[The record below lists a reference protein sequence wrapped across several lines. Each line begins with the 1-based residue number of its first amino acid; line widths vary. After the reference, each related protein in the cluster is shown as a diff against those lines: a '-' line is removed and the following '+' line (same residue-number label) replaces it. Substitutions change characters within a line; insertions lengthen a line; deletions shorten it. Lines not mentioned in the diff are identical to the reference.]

1 MASSPDKDAQVQK
14 GSKQVG
20 SRKMAAGPDISKLL
34 EKARQCVERRN
45 YDYAIDLYIQALTI
59 NPGHLEARQALRAVE
74 RRRLNEGAGGNLF
87 NKVTGV
93 IMQFAIPNKGDPD
106 KRALKCEGLL
116 KNNPNNKRVLK
127 ALANALID
135 GGDGCAPAAV
145 WVLEDLRNLYVADKN
160 IAKMLGDYYELT
172 NNVKKALEV
181 YQQLAKL
188 DPTDRLVGGKVN
200 DLHAMSMADVFQKG
214 ADEGARAIVKDQ
226 EVQARSDRKETLRT
240 EEDVLDEIK
249 FVQNDVLER
258 PEDANL
264 RVKVGDLYMRLK
276 DWDNAGKYFEQARE
290 LSPTE
295 HRIKFKL
302 DDVEI
307 SRMNETCG
315 QESDRAKKKKIYNE
329 YMRYRLKSFEEREQA
344 YITDLQIAYD
354 LGQLYYTF
362 KKYDEA
368 IKRFQ
373 KTVKDPKNRAVS
385 AWRLGQSF
393 QKKGQF
399 DLAVRQLSDGI
410 NSMEVMTDM
419 KKELLYTRGKVYEED
434 SKMDEAKQDFMT
446 IYEIDIDFKDVQK
459 KIEV

>member
-1 MASSPDKDAQVQK
+1 M
-14 GSKQVG
+14 
-20 SRKMAAGPDISKLL
+20 
-34 EKARQCVERRN
+34 
-45 YDYAIDLYIQALTI
+45 
-59 NPGHLEARQALRAVE
+59 
-74 RRRLNEGAGGNLF
+74 NEGGGGNLF
-87 NKVTGV
+87 KKVTGV
-93 IMQFAIPNKGDPD
+93 FMQFVIPNKGDPD

-127 ALANALID
+127 SLANALID

-145 WVLEDLRNLYVADKN
+145 WVLEDLRNLYVADRA
-160 IAKMLGDYYELT
+160 IAQMLGDYYEQT
-172 NNVKKALEV
+172 NDIKKALEI

-200 DLHAMSMADVFQKG
+200 DLHAMTMSEVFQKG
-214 ADEGARAIVKDQ
+214 ADEGARAIVRDQ

-240 EEDVLDEIK
+240 EEDVLGEIK
-249 FVQNDVLER
+249 FVQQDVLER
-258 PEDANL
+258 PTDANL

-276 DWDNAGKYFEQARE
+276 DWDNANKCFEQARE
-290 LSPTE
+290 ISPTE

-302 DDVEI
+302 DDVQI
-307 SRMNETCG
+307 SRMKEVCE
-315 QESDRAKKKKIYNE
+315 QEPDRAKKKKSYNE

-354 LGQLYYTF
+354 LGQLYFTF

-399 DLAVRQLSDGI
+399 ELAIRQLNDGI
-410 NSMEVMTDM
+410 NSMEVMSDM
-419 KKELLYTRGKVYEED
+419 KKELLYTRGEVFEEN
-434 SKMDEAKQDFMT
+434 SKPDEAKKNFMA
-446 IYEIDIDFKDVQK
+446 IYEVDIDFKDVQK